1 MSSLYFTFDAD
12 LAKEFGVEQAILI
25 GRFQAWIR
33 NNAANGRNFEEGR
46 TWSFNT
52 RKALSDEFPFWSP
65 SQIRRLLNSLIER
78 SVMRQGEF
86 NKKGYDRTLWYAFED
101 EYRFLGADFVQL
113 TESSNGSDEI
123 DKSICR
129 NRQLEV
135 TIPSTVPTINPTINP
150 IAAAAPA
157 RKAHVHPSV
166 EKVIAEV
173 NHPHL
178 DLSKS
183 PNLLFGGATLTHWI
197 EEGIDLDE
205 TIIPAITA
213 QMSRH
218 RGGPVQQWNY
228 FRGAV
233 FDAHRIRMEAAKPID
248 FGESNEPAFSSP
260 APARPA
266 PQRRGPVPISDVFLQ
281 AEHRAREAERRR
293 RGSVSDWSAD
303 ESGGAHEGVSGGAA
317 LLTAS

>member
-78 SVMRQGEF
+78 GVMRQGEF

-101 EYRFLGADFVQL
+101 EVRFLGVDFVQL

-123 DKSICR
+123 GNSICR

-135 TIPSTVPTINPTINP
+135 TESSTVPTINPTINLTSSP
-150 IAAAAPA
+150 SREEPKENPSRVDWQARLAEAHRVADGSTSMANGGTCHPAALRRLCEPSAGPPCDWELDVIPAIASKAAAA
-157 RKAHVHPSV
+157 RK
-166 EKVIAEV
+166 
-173 NHPHL
+173 
-178 DLSKS
+178 
-183 PNLLFGGATLTHWI
+183 
-197 EEGIDLDE
+197 
-205 TIIPAITA
+205 
-213 QMSRH
+213 
-218 RGGPVQQWNY
+218 RG
-228 FRGAV
+228 
-233 FDAHRIRMEAAKPID
+233 KPILD
-248 FGESNEPAFSSP
+248 WSWVSEQAIENRDRRLAGLP
-260 APARPA
+260 APEAQPMRIEG
-266 PQRRGPVPISDVFLQ
+266 RRKES
-281 AEHRAREAERRR
+281 AAERAQRLFAQTF
-293 RGSVSDWSAD
+293 V
-303 ESGGAHEGVSGGAA
+303 
-317 LLTAS
+317 

>member
-78 SVMRQGEF
+78 GVMRQGEF

-101 EYRFLGADFVQL
+101 EVRFLGVDFVQL

-123 DKSICR
+123 GNSICR

-135 TIPSTVPTINPTINP
+135 TESSTVPTINPTINHTTSP
-150 IAAAAPA
+150 PSREEPKENPTRVDWQA
-157 RKAHVHPSV
+157 RLAEAHR
-166 EKVIAEV
+166 IAEGAV
-173 NHPHL
+173 AVGGGGTIHPAAFRRL
-178 DLSKS
+178 CEPVKGEPCD
-183 PNLLFGGATLTHWI
+183 W
-197 EEGIDLDE
+197 DLDV
-205 TIIPAITA
+205 IPAIASKAASMRAKGEKIQNWEWT
-213 QMSRH
+213 ME
-218 RGGPVQQWNY
+218 
-228 FRGAV
+228 GALRNR
-233 FDAHRIRMEAAKPID
+233 DRRLA
-248 FGESNEPAFSSP
+248 GLP
-260 APARPA
+260 APEAQPVRIEG
-266 PQRRGPVPISDVFLQ
+266 RRKETA
-281 AEHRAREAERRR
+281 AEKAERLF
-293 RGSVSDWSAD
+293 AKM
-303 ESGGAHEGVSGGAA
+303 EGTAA
-317 LLTAS
+317 